1 MLVLSRK
8 TGESIHID
16 NVIVTVVRLDR
27 NRVRI
32 GIEAPAEMKI
42 VRGELLLETA
52 VVSDELTAEAKPETQ
67 SDSVTG
73 GVA

>member
-8 TGESIHID
+8 AGESIHID
-16 NVIVTVVRLDR
+16 NVKVTIVRLDR

-42 VRGELLLETA
+42 MRGELLPENTF
-52 VVSDELTAEAKPETQ
+52 VPDESMVEPQT
-67 SDSVTG
+67 DSVAG
-73 GVA
+73 GVV